1 MHAAT
6 TAEPVP
12 PFEVPV
18 GHGWWHCL
26 ATRDGEVVR
35 FSIVPATAERPDATR
50 VVLPEADADA
60 LVRDDASC
68 TAHLEGP
75 RVTRLELPRRSGP
88 LTPALWF
95 AEVPEPD
102 SSPAATCLL
111 AFIGHGVD
119 VGTLVTEAPP
129 GVTSEHQVAAIRWY
143 LGTGEV
149 DQVYV
154 APEHRRRGIAGAMV
168 LAAGTLSVA
177 RSGARV
183 WGDGQRTSDGERWR
197 NAGPWAHRARDLT
210 HLAPPMTPFDER

>member
-88 LTPALWF
+88 LTPVLWF